1 MSKPSQSAF
10 DWVLLIREM
19 IMKPTRRSVFVLA
32 AGAIA
37 VVGIALTFGAAPLE
51 VAIAPEP
58 ALKTTPLDFVAPA
71 ARAAPARIASGV
83 GYFPAQ
89 FAAPT
94 QAEEPLPPQF

>member
-1 MSKPSQSAF
+1 
-10 DWVLLIREM
+10 
-19 IMKPTRRSVFVLA
+19 MKPTRLVSVFVLA

-51 VAIAPEP
+51 VTKTAISSQLGSKTAP
-58 ALKTTPLDFVAPA
+58 LGFVVPA
-71 ARAAPARIASGV
+71 AQAAPIASGA

>member
-1 MSKPSQSAF
+1 
-10 DWVLLIREM
+10 
-19 IMKPTRRSVFVLA
+19 MKPTRLAPVFVLA

-51 VAIAPEP
+51 VAKIAITPQLP
-58 ALKTTPLDFVAPA
+58 LKTTPLGFVVPA
-71 ARAAPARIASGV
+71 AQAAPIASGA